1 MPQAF
6 AHAIKIG
13 VEFKQISI
21 RINTKI
27 KYNMF
32 LDKLEDHL

>member
-1 MPQAF
+1 MIRFILQDF

-13 VEFKQISI
+13 VEFKLISI

-27 KYNMF
+27 VKI
-32 LDKLEDHL
+32 LG